1 VDDSAIEAFREPA
14 SAESALLQR
23 AFLILAV
30 VVIALVLLDQLAL
43 WMQRRGWIHWRK
55 PAPRPT
61 GGGGMA
67 GLLTEFQQ
75 LVEPQ
80 VRHVIEDREER
91 RLGGLSVSA
100 DGRDKKPNDPRA

>member
-1 VDDSAIEAFREPA
+1 LTTLPQRIVFVILTIAI
-14 SAESALLQR
+14 ALL
-23 AFLILAV
+23 I
-30 VVIALVLLDQLAL
+30 LDQLGL
-43 WMQRRGWIHWRK
+43 WMQRHGWIRWRK

-91 RLGGLSVSA
+91 RLGGLTLSA
-100 DGRDKKPNDPRA
+100 DGRDKKPGDSDP

>member
-1 VDDSAIEAFREPA
+1 LPQKIFFIIAAA
-14 SAESALLQR
+14 A
-23 AFLILAV
+23 
-30 VVIALVLLDQLAL
+30 IALVLLDQLAL

-61 GGGGMA
+61 GGGGTA

-100 DGRDKKPNDPRA
+100 DGRDKKPSDPDA

>member
-1 VDDSAIEAFREPA
+1 
-14 SAESALLQR
+14 LLQKVFFII
-23 AFLILAV
+23 AAAV
-30 VVIALVLLDQLAL
+30 IGLVVLDQLAL

-55 PAPRPT
+55 PTPRAT
-61 GGGGMA
+61 GGGGMT

-91 RLGGLSVSA
+91 RLGHLSISA
-100 DGRDKKPNDPRA
+100 DGRDKKPTDTHE

>member
-1 VDDSAIEAFREPA
+1 MP
-14 SAESALLQR
+14 Q
-23 AFLILAV
+23 AV
-30 VVIALVLLDQLAL
+30 FFIVAAAVIVLVVLDQLAL
-43 WMQRRGWIHWRK
+43 WMQRRGWIRWRK
-55 PAPRPT
+55 TAPPPT

-91 RLGGLSVSA
+91 RLGGLSISA
-100 DGRDKKPNDPRA
+100 DGRDTKPGDPNP

>member
-1 VDDSAIEAFREPA
+1 MAQTIVFIIAALAIAA
-14 SAESALLQR
+14 
-23 AFLILAV
+23 
-30 VVIALVLLDQLAL
+30 VLLDQLAL
-43 WMQRRGWIHWRK
+43 WMQRRGWIRWRK
-55 PAPRPT
+55 PVPPAT

-80 VRHVIEDREER
+80 VRHVVEDKQER

-100 DGRDKKPNDPRA
+100 DGRDKNPSDLKE

>member
-1 VDDSAIEAFREPA
+1 LPQAIFFIIAA
-14 SAESALLQR
+14 A
-23 AFLILAV
+23 
-30 VVIALVLLDQLAL
+30 VIAVVLLDQLAL

-55 PAPRPT
+55 PAPRAT

-80 VRHVIEDREER
+80 VRHVIQDKEER

-100 DGRDKKPNDPRA
+100 DGRDKKSTDSKE